1 MQYSENP
8 PLRGKP
14 ESLVKNPPL
23 RWKTEPLVKT
33 PSEWGKPATEPL
45 NRKHL
50 QDIYP
55 PQYSGYFVRSF
66 LVKNPPLRGKTEPLV
81 IRKRG
86 NVNLGGRGMV
96 VGEGEVLGILDDC
109 RR

>member
-55 PQYSGYFVRSF
+55 PQYQKDVPVSF
-66 LVKNPPLRGKTEPLV
+66 FTALSER
-81 IRKRG
+81 
-86 NVNLGGRGMV
+86 
-96 VGEGEVLGILDDC
+96 
-109 RR
+109 